1 MVMTRLSY
9 ASTKNKDMKYAVKI
23 DILDDF
29 FFLETE
35 KRKYIFLDHREFGFF
50 QERNKDKNIEG
61 VLVKGGSR
69 NDFALAL
76 IREYSPNSNEIAVPA
91 YFPLDLADFL
101 RERGVT
107 LKITR
112 PYYEGRAVK
121 NSEEINMIESSVK
134 KTHSAFLKIEEIL
147 NASEIKAG
155 LIIFKG
161 EALTSEFLKREVEE
175 VLFNKGML
183 NTEGMIISSGKDAA
197 ISHHQGQ
204 GKLSANQTIVCDI
217 FPVSKKTGY
226 FADVTRTYIKGKP
239 NKKIMKMYD
248 SVLRAQEAAFRVIK
262 PGIIAK
268 EIHKAVADSI
278 INDGFDVGDTGFTHG
293 TGHGLGLEVHEAP
306 HVNRTSEDVLRPGS
320 VFTIEPGLYYA
331 NLGGVRIED
340 VVFVTNKGYRNLTNF
355 SDRFIIE

>member
-217 FPVSKKTGY
+217 FPVS
-226 FADVTRTYIKGKP
+226 

-306 HVNRTSEDVLRPGS
+306 RVNRTAEDVLRPGS